1 MLLLPLVLLA
11 IAWLQESLDQLVFG
25 GRWALPMV
33 HGGPFWG
40 VLTAPF
46 SHSDWSH
53 LLSNSLW
60 FLPLS
65 YLVLLNGLR
74 AYIAVWIAVYA
85 TAALVC
91 CGCRWQAMVSPAWS
105 MASWAICC

>member
-74 AYIAVWIAVYA
+74 AYVAVWMAVYA

-91 CGCRWQAMVSPAWS
+91 RMTAGWS
-105 MASWAICC
+105 LILPFARGSRLV